1 MMIGLIA
8 IPKLAA
14 LLAGGCPALTEIAA
28 PNEAGVSMGHVHL
41 IVGGHGGGEEV
52 LGDARRRA
60 ATTFGPFA
68 MIKFPGALVLLKQ
81 AEPAG
86 AAAGS
91 VVDHVCF
98 QVPNL
103 AKALAVW
110 QAAGIKTEPGR
121 IPEQAYV
128 ITPDELLRVEVTEMP
143 SLTVPI
149 AFHHVH
155 FFVGENGPG
164 GANAVAEMQAWYAR
178 MFGAKPGKRMHFDAA
193 DLPGANLT
201 FSNSAVPDRGDGWP
215 RDRSHQLGGCRP
227 AGILQQA
234 RGRRRE
240 VRRAVHRA
248 ARSGHPLRLPHRP
261 LGHQD
266 RMHARRA
273 RPVTEN
279 FPG

>member
-14 LLAGGCPALTEIAA
+14 LLAGGCAALTEIAA
-28 PNEAGVSMGHVHL
+28 PNEAGVAMGHVHL
-41 IVGGHGGGEEV
+41 IVADMEAGKKFWVTLGGS
-52 LGDARRRA
+52 

-128 ITPDELLRVEVTEMP
+128 ITPDELLRVEVTEVP
-143 SLTVPI
+143 SLNVPI

-155 FFVGENGPG
+155 FFVGANGPG

-201 FSNSAVPDRGDGWP
+201 FSPSAVPTAGTVGRAIDHISLEVTDLPAFCSKLEAAGVKFDVPCTERPDLGIRYAFLTDPWGTKIECTQGVRG
-215 RDRSHQLGGCRP
+215 L
-227 AGILQQA
+227 
-234 RGRRRE
+234 
-240 VRRAVHRA
+240 
-248 ARSGHPLRLPHRP
+248 
-261 LGHQD
+261 
-266 RMHARRA
+266 
-273 RPVTEN
+273 
-279 FPG
+279 